1 MMMLAHQHCTVL
13 KETHTCRLSVNL
25 RGMRA
30 VTSQNMLQ
38 GEETATQTG
47 DLPRVTQ
54 L

>member
-1 MMMLAHQHCTVL
+1 MMMPAHQHCTVL

-25 RGMRA
+25 RGTRA

-38 GEETATQTG
+38 GEETGTQIG